1 MILIK
6 PNIVSHQFRYTVR
19 PDTLGLEQTVRI
31 FITDEATGKTYQA
44 DPNPAKLSSGDRF
57 VSVGTF
63 PAPEIFVEG
72 HRYQYTIC
80 SDDGNNTV
88 AFKGLAYCTDQE
100 RLEEHTLNYNTQ
112 TIEKSTDFSEYV
124 IIDD

>member
-6 PNIVSHQFRYTVR
+6 PNLASQIFRYTER
-19 PDTLGLEQTVRI
+19 PLGLGLESTVRI
-31 FITDEATGKTYQA
+31 FVTDEATGKTYQA
-44 DPNPAKLSSGDRF
+44 SPNPSKLSSGDRF

-63 PAPEIFVEG
+63 PAEIFVEG
-72 HRYQYTIC
+72 HRYQVTIC

-88 AFKGLAYCTDQE
+88 GFKGLAYCTDQE